1 MKKQFILILALALS
15 VCTFAQKKELK
26 AAEKAIKS
34 NNFSEA
40 KSIINQVES
49 MLSSM
54 DDKTKAKFY
63 FLKGEALYAN
73 GAGTNSDIEMAME
86 SFDQSKSGYTA
97 EIVEIKKA
105 IESSF
110 LTKANELYKS
120 SNFVE
125 ASKGF
130 NMLYKIVPTDTTYL
144 YYAAAS
150 AVSGQDYESALVHY
164 NKLKEIGY
172 TGIQTQYLATNM
184 DTGEEEV
191 MDKKTRDLFVKS
203 GSYSN
208 PREQVS
214 ESKLGEITKNIALI
228 LSSQG
233 KPEEALEAI
242 KDARFANPENV
253 DLIINEANMYLQ
265 LEDEDKFKALMEEAV
280 QKQPNNASLHYNIG
294 VMSMKNN
301 DLEVARNSFSKVL
314 ALDPTYADAALNL
327 STSYI
332 DEGNGLIEEMN
343 SLGSSAADDKKYDE
357 LKAKKTSLFQKGADL
372 LINFMNANPNAANL
386 NILEQL
392 RNIYNALGETAKA
405 KEIEAQLD
413 GGN

>member
-26 AAEKAIKS
+26 AAEKALKS

-40 KSIINQVES
+40 KSIINQAEA

-54 DDKTKAKFY
+54 DDKSKAKFY
-63 FLKGEALYAN
+63 YLKGKALYAN
-73 GAGTNSDIEMAME
+73 GTGTNADVEQAIL
-86 SFDQSKSGYTA
+86 SFDQSGSSYGT
-97 EIVEIKKA
+97 EVGEIKKS
-105 IESSF
+105 IESTF
-110 LTKANELYKS
+110 LTKANEHYKS
-120 SNFVE
+120 SNFAE

-130 NMLYKIVPTDTTYL
+130 DMLYKIVPTDTTYL

-164 NKLKEIGY
+164 NTLKELGY
-172 TGIQTQYLATNM
+172 TGIQTQYLATNAE
-184 DTGEEEV
+184 TGEEEM
-191 MDKKTRDLFVKS
+191 MDEKTRDLFVRA
-203 GSYSN
+203 GSHTK
-208 PREQVS
+208 PRDQVT

-228 LSSQG
+228 LSAQD
-233 KPEEALEAI
+233 KPEEALAAI
-242 KDARFANPENV
+242 KDARSANPDNV

-265 LEDEDKFKALMEEAV
+265 LKDEAKFKTLMEEAV

-294 VMSMKNN
+294 VMSMKNKN
-301 DLEVARNSFSKVL
+301 LVVARESFHKVL
-314 ALDPTYADAALNL
+314 EIDPSFADAALNL

-357 LKAKKTSLFQKGADL
+357 LKARKSSLFQKGADL
-372 LINFMNANPNAANL
+372 LIGFMNSNPDANNM

-392 RNIYNALGETAKA
+392 KNIYNALGEGAKA